1 MGKLTK
7 KMRSWLVKR
16 ARAGKKVAGGGFA
29 KLAAKAAKFY
39 GSKESGRRVAA
50 KVMWNL
56 AKKYGVSRSGK
67 IKKR

>member
-7 KMRSWLVKR
+7 KMKGWLVKR

-39 GSKESGRRVAA
+39 GSKERGRKVAA
-50 KVMWNL
+50 SQMWKM
-56 AKKYGVSRSGK
+56 AEKYGVSKTGR

>member
-39 GSKESGRRVAA
+39 GSEESGRRVAA
-50 KVMWNL
+50 SQMWKM
-56 AKKYGVSRSGK
+56 ARKYGVSKTGK

>member
-39 GSKESGRRVAA
+39 RSKERGRKVAA
-50 KVMWNL
+50 SQMWEM
-56 AKKYGVSRSGK
+56 AKKYGVSKTGR